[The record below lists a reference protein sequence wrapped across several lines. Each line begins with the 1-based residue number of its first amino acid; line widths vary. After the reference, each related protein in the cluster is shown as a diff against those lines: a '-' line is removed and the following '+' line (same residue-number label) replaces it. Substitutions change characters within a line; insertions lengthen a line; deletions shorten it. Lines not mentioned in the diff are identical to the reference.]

1 MPGPQ
6 PTYYAAVAPLV
17 GEEHDMDTAIALTDV
32 RKTFGTHTA
41 VDALSFEIPRGTVFG
56 LLGRNGAGK
65 STTIRMIMDI
75 IRPDTGSIEILG
87 RQMDGAVK
95 DRLGYL
101 PEERGLYPKMKVLDM
116 LEFFGSV
123 KGLKPAEAR
132 RRALPWL
139 ERLELADWKDKKVE
153 DLSKGMQQKAQF
165 ITTVLNEPDVLILD
179 EPFSGMDPVNQ
190 EIFRDLL
197 LEINARGTTLI
208 FSTHVME
215 SAERLCNQIALI
227 DAGHAVLSGSLASI
241 KEKFG
246 SNTVQLEFD
255 GDGAFLES
263 IPGIENMHRSKR
275 YVEINM
281 TEGHDPQRLLEI
293 VTGRV
298 QVRRFQVMEPTLHNI
313 FIDQVGPGSDQET
326 GAAERTNA

>member
-1 MPGPQ
+1 
-6 PTYYAAVAPLV
+6 
-17 GEEHDMDTAIALTDV
+17 MDTAVALNDI
-32 RKTFGTHTA
+32 RKTFGTHRA
-41 VDALSFEIPRGTVFG
+41 VDGLSFRIPRGTVFG

-75 IRPDTGSIEILG
+75 IRPDTGTIEILG
-87 RQMDGAVK
+87 RPIDGAVK

-116 LEFFGSV
+116 LEYFGSV

-132 RRALPWL
+132 KRALPWL
-139 ERLELADWKDKKVE
+139 ERLELGEWKDKKVE

-165 ITTVLNEPDVLILD
+165 ITTVLNKPDVLILD

-190 EIFRDLL
+190 ELFRDLL
-197 LEINARGTTLI
+197 LEISRAGTTLI

-227 DAGHAVLSGSLASI
+227 DSGRAVLSGSLASI

-246 SNTVQLEFD
+246 SNTAQLEFD
-255 GDGAFLES
+255 GDGAFLDS
-263 IPGIENMHRSKR
+263 IPGVEKIHRYERFVEVNMAD
-275 YVEINM
+275 
-281 TEGHDPQRLLEI
+281 GADPQLLLQAAA
-293 VTGRV
+293 GRV
-298 QVRRFQVMEPTLHNI
+298 EVRRFEVMEPTLHNI
-313 FIDQVGPGSDQET
+313 FIDQVGPVANSDTDSE
-326 GAAERTNA
+326 ERAHA

>member
-1 MPGPQ
+1 MDV
-6 PTYYAAVAPLV
+6 AVTLN
-17 GEEHDMDTAIALTDV
+17 DI
-32 RKTFGTHTA
+32 RKTFGTHRA
-41 VDALSFEIPRGTVFG
+41 VDGLSFEIPRGTVFG

-75 IRPDTGSIEILG
+75 IRPDSGSIEILG
-87 RQMDGAVK
+87 RPMDGLIK

-132 RRALPWL
+132 RRGLPWL
-139 ERLELADWKDKKVE
+139 ERLELAEWKDKKVE
-153 DLSKGMQQKAQF
+153 ELSKGMQQKAQF
-165 ITTVLNEPDVLILD
+165 ITTILNEPDVLILD

-190 EIFRDLL
+190 EIFRNLL
-197 LEINARGTTLI
+197 LEITQSGTTLI

-227 DAGHAVLSGSLASI
+227 DHGRAVLSGSLASI
-241 KEKFG
+241 KRKFG

-255 GDGAFLES
+255 GDGRFLETL
-263 IPGIENMHRSKR
+263 PGVAKVHRSKR
-275 YVEINM
+275 FVEVNM
-281 TEGHDPQRLLEI
+281 NDGEDPQGVLEAAAGRLA
-293 VTGRV
+293 
-298 QVRRFQVMEPTLHNI
+298 VRRFEVMEPTLHNI
-313 FIDQVGPGSDQET
+313 FIDQVGPESEQPTDGGEK
-326 GAAERTNA
+326 EY

>member
-1 MPGPQ
+1 MDV
-6 PTYYAAVAPLV
+6 AVALN
-17 GEEHDMDTAIALTDV
+17 DI
-32 RKTFGTHTA
+32 RKTFGTHRA
-41 VDALSFEIPRGTVFG
+41 VDGLSFEIPRGNVFG

-75 IRPDTGSIEILG
+75 IRPDSGSIEILG
-87 RQMDGAVK
+87 RPMDGSVK
-95 DRLGYL
+95 DRMGYL

-116 LEFFGSV
+116 LEYFGSV

-139 ERLELADWKDKKVE
+139 ERLELGAWKDKKVE
-153 DLSKGMQQKAQF
+153 ELSKGMQQKAQF
-165 ITTVLNEPDVLILD
+165 ITTILNQPDVLILD

-197 LEINARGTTLI
+197 LEISTGGATLI

-227 DAGHAVLSGSLASI
+227 DSGRAVLSGSLASI
-241 KEKFG
+241 KKKFG

-263 IPGIENMHRSKR
+263 MPGVEKIHRYER
-275 YVEINM
+275 FVEINM
-281 TEGHDPQRLLEI
+281 AEGADPQHLLEAA
-293 VTGRV
+293 VGRLA
-298 QVRRFQVMEPTLHNI
+298 VRRFEVMEPTLHNI
-313 FIDQVGPGSDQET
+313 FIDQVGPESDEET
-326 GAAERTNA
+326 DAKELAHA

>member
-1 MPGPQ
+1 MDL
-6 PTYYAAVAPLV
+6 AVSLN
-17 GEEHDMDTAIALTDV
+17 DI
-32 RKTFGTHTA
+32 RKTFGSHRA
-41 VDALSFEIPRGTVFG
+41 VDGLSFEIARGTVFG

-75 IRPDTGSIEILG
+75 IRPDSGSIEVLG
-87 RQMDGAVK
+87 RPMDGEVK
-95 DRLGYL
+95 DRLGYM

-116 LEFFGSV
+116 LEYFGAV
-123 KGLKPAEAR
+123 KGLKPKEAR

-139 ERLELADWKDKKVE
+139 ERLELDEWKDKKVE

-190 EIFRDLL
+190 EIFRELL
-197 LEINARGTTLI
+197 LEINRKGTTLI

-227 DAGHAVLSGSLASI
+227 DKGRAVLNGSLASI

-246 SNTVQLEFD
+246 NNTVQLEFD
-255 GDGAFLES
+255 GDGSFLEAMA
-263 IPGIENMHRSKR
+263 GVERLHRYER
-275 YVEINM
+275 FVEINLA
-281 TEGHDPQRLLEI
+281 EGHNPQGLLEAAA
-293 VTGRV
+293 GRL
-298 QVRRFQVMEPTLHNI
+298 QVRRFEVMEPTLHNI
-313 FIDQVGPGSDQET
+313 FIDQVGRSPDEDSET
-326 GAAERTNA
+326 REVAAHA

>member
-1 MPGPQ
+1 MDI
-6 PTYYAAVAPLV
+6 AVALN
-17 GEEHDMDTAIALTDV
+17 DI
-32 RKTFGTHTA
+32 RKTFGSHRA
-41 VDALSFEIPRGTVFG
+41 VDGLSFEIPRGTVFG

-75 IRPDTGSIEILG
+75 IRPDSGSIEILG
-87 RQMDGAVK
+87 RSMDGSVK
-95 DRLGYL
+95 DRLGYM

-116 LEFFGSV
+116 LEYFGSV

-139 ERLELADWKDKKVE
+139 ERLELGAWKDKKVE

-165 ITTVLNEPDVLILD
+165 ITTILNKPDVLILD

-197 LEINARGTTLI
+197 LEISQAGTTLI

-227 DAGHAVLSGSLASI
+227 DSGRAVLSGSLASI
-241 KEKFG
+241 KKKFG
-246 SNTVQLEFD
+246 SNTVQMEFD
-255 GDGAFLES
+255 GDVGFLES
-263 IPGIENMHRSKR
+263 VAGVEKIHRYER
-275 YVEINM
+275 FVEINM
-281 TEGHDPQRLLEI
+281 AEEADPQRLLEAA
-293 VTGRV
+293 VGRLA
-298 QVRRFQVMEPTLHNI
+298 VRRFEVMEPTLHNI
-313 FIDQVGPGSDQET
+313 FIDQVGP
-326 GAAERTNA
+326 AAEEDAGSKEHAHA

>member
-1 MPGPQ
+1 MMPPW
-6 PTYYAAVAPLV
+6 PIR
-17 GEEHDMDTAIALTDV
+17 GEEIDMELALTLNDV
-32 RKTFGTHTA
+32 RKTFGTHRA
-41 VDALSFEIPRGTVFG
+41 VDGLSFEISRGTVFG

-75 IRPDTGSIEILG
+75 IRPDSGSIDILG
-87 RQMDGAVK
+87 RPMDGTVK

-139 ERLELADWKDKKVE
+139 ERLELDAWKDKKVE

-165 ITTVLNEPDVLILD
+165 ITTVLNEPDLLILD

-197 LEINARGTTLI
+197 LEISAGGTTLI

-227 DAGHAVLSGSLASI
+227 DSGRAVLSGSLASI

-255 GDGAFLES
+255 GDSSFLDS
-263 IPGIENMHRSKR
+263 LPGVDKTHRYER
-275 YVEINM
+275 FVEINM
-281 TEGHDPQRLLEI
+281 AEGQSPQRLLE
-293 VTGRV
+293 VAASKLN
-298 QVRRFQVMEPTLHNI
+298 VRRFEVMEPTLHNI
-313 FIDQVGPGSDQET
+313 FIDQVGPGSDGEIEH
-326 GAAERTNA
+326 A

>member
-1 MPGPQ
+1 MDV
-6 PTYYAAVAPLV
+6 AVALNDI
-17 GEEHDMDTAIALTDV
+17 H
-32 RKTFGTHTA
+32 KTFGTHRA
-41 VDALSFEIPRGTVFG
+41 VDGLSFEIPRGTVFG

-65 STTIRMIMDI
+65 TTTIRMIMDI
-75 IRPDTGSIEILG
+75 IRPDSGSIEILG
-87 RQMDGAVK
+87 RPMDGSVK
-95 DRLGYL
+95 DRLGYM

-139 ERLELADWKDKKVE
+139 ERLELAAWKDKKVE

-165 ITTVLNEPDVLILD
+165 ITTVLNQPDVLILD

-190 EIFRDLL
+190 ELFRDLL
-197 LEINARGTTLI
+197 IEINKSGTTLI

-227 DAGHAVLSGSLASI
+227 DSGRAVLSGSLGSI
-241 KEKFG
+241 KKKFG

-255 GDGAFLES
+255 GDATFLES
-263 IPGIENMHRSKR
+263 VAGVEKIHRYER
-275 YVEINM
+275 FVEINM
-281 TEGHDPQRLLEI
+281 ADGEDPQRLLEAAA
-293 VTGRV
+293 GRLS
-298 QVRRFQVMEPTLHNI
+298 VRRFEVMEPTLHNI
-313 FIDQVGPGSDQET
+313 FIDQVGPGSDEET
-326 GAAERTNA
+326 DAKELAHA

>member
-1 MPGPQ
+1 MD
-6 PTYYAAVAPLV
+6 AAVVLN
-17 GEEHDMDTAIALTDV
+17 DI
-32 RKTFGTHTA
+32 RKTFGTHRA
-41 VDALSFEIPRGTVFG
+41 VDGLSFEIPRGTVFG

-75 IRPDTGSIEILG
+75 IRPDSGSIEILG
-87 RQMDGAVK
+87 RPMDGSVK

-165 ITTVLNEPDVLILD
+165 ITTILNEPDVLILD

-190 EIFRDLL
+190 EIFRNLL
-197 LEINARGTTLI
+197 LEISQSGTTLI

-227 DAGHAVLSGSLASI
+227 DRGRAVLSGSLSSI
-241 KEKFG
+241 KRKFG

-255 GDGAFLES
+255 GDGAFLATL
-263 IPGIENMHRSKR
+263 PGVVKVHRSKR
-275 YVEINM
+275 FVEINM
-281 TEGHDPQRLLEI
+281 ADGEDPQRLLEAAAA
-293 VTGRV
+293 RLS
-298 QVRRFQVMEPTLHNI
+298 VRRFEVMEPTLHNI
-313 FIDQVGPGSDQET
+313 FIDQVGPE
-326 GAAERTNA
+326 AE

>member
-1 MPGPQ
+1 MLAME
-6 PTYYAAVAPLV
+6 TAVSLNDI
-17 GEEHDMDTAIALTDV
+17 H
-32 RKTFGTHTA
+32 KTFGTHRA
-41 VDALSFEIPRGTVFG
+41 VDGLSFEIPRGAVFG

-65 STTIRMIMDI
+65 TTTIRMILDI

-87 RQMDGAVK
+87 RPMDATVK
-95 DRLGYL
+95 DRIGYL

-139 ERLELADWKDKKVE
+139 ERLELGAWKDKKVE

-165 ITTVLNEPDVLILD
+165 ISTVLNDPEVLILD

-190 EIFRDLL
+190 EIFRDILQ
-197 LEINARGTTLI
+197 EIGRKGTTLI
-208 FSTHVME
+208 FSTHVMD

-227 DAGHAVLSGSLASI
+227 DKGRAVLSGSLSSI

-246 SNTVQLEFD
+246 ANTVQLVFD
-255 GDGAFLES
+255 GDGAFLAS
-263 IPGIENMHRSKR
+263 IPGVAHVHRYER
-275 YVEINM
+275 FVEIDLA
-281 TEGHDPQRLLEI
+281 EGHSPQRLLEAAA
-293 VTGRV
+293 GRL
-298 QVRRFQVMEPTLHNI
+298 QVHRFEVMEPTLHNI
-313 FIDQVGPGSDQET
+313 FIEQVGGSPEDADGTTQ
-326 GAAERTNA
+326 AAHA

>member
-1 MPGPQ
+1 MDL
-6 PTYYAAVAPLV
+6 AVSLN
-17 GEEHDMDTAIALTDV
+17 DI
-32 RKTFGTHTA
+32 RKTFGSHRA
-41 VDALSFEIPRGTVFG
+41 VDGLSFEIARGTVFG

-65 STTIRMIMDI
+65 TTTIRMIMDI
-75 IRPDTGSIEILG
+75 IRPDSGSIEVLG
-87 RQMDGAVK
+87 RPMDGQVK
-95 DRLGYL
+95 DRLGYM

-116 LEFFGSV
+116 LEYFGAV
-123 KGLKPAEAR
+123 KGLKSKEAR

-139 ERLELADWKDKKVE
+139 ERLELDEWKDKKVE

-190 EIFRDLL
+190 EIFRELL
-197 LEINARGTTLI
+197 LEINRKGTTLI

-227 DAGHAVLSGSLASI
+227 DKGRAVLNGSLASI

-263 IPGIENMHRSKR
+263 MPGVERLHAYERF
-275 YVEINM
+275 VEINLA
-281 TEGHDPQRLLEI
+281 EGHNPQGLLEAAA
-293 VTGRV
+293 GRL
-298 QVRRFQVMEPTLHNI
+298 QVRRFEVMEPTLHNI
-313 FIDQVGPGSDQET
+313 FIDQVGRSPDEDTET
-326 GAAERTNA
+326 REEAAHA

>member
-1 MPGPQ
+1 MDV
-6 PTYYAAVAPLV
+6 AVSLN
-17 GEEHDMDTAIALTDV
+17 DI
-32 RKTFGTHTA
+32 RKTFGTHRA
-41 VDALSFEIPRGTVFG
+41 VDGLSFEIPRGTVFG

-75 IRPDTGSIEILG
+75 IRPDSGSIEILG
-87 RQMDGAVK
+87 RGMDGAVK

-116 LEFFGSV
+116 LEYFGSV

-139 ERLELADWKDKKVE
+139 ERLELGDWKDKKVE

-165 ITTVLNEPDVLILD
+165 ITTILNKPDVLILD

-190 EIFRDLL
+190 EIFRELL
-197 LEINARGTTLI
+197 SEINKAGTTLI

-227 DAGHAVLSGSLASI
+227 DSGRAVLSGSLASI
-241 KEKFG
+241 KKKFG

-263 IPGIENMHRSKR
+263 VPGVERIHRYER
-275 YVEINM
+275 FVEINM
-281 TEGHDPQRLLEI
+281 AEGGDPQRLLEAAA
-293 VTGRV
+293 GRLS
-298 QVRRFQVMEPTLHNI
+298 VRRFEVMEPTLHNI
-313 FIDQVGPGSDQET
+313 FIDQVGPEADQEA
-326 GAAERTNA
+326 GPEEVAHA